1 MISLHLKKLD
11 QRTTE
16 KPVVKVLLYNPM
28 MNKEIEIP
36 CEYFG
41 IIDTGSDITNICDK
55 VIEDLLL
62 SESNETILNNDIK
75 GKPFESSIREVDI
88 SIPGLFD
95 SYITIETGYF
105 KDRLTRPGEK
115 PIDILIGRDI
125 LKNCVTNY
133 HGPNE
138 IMTIEWIK

>member
-1 MISLHLKKLD
+1 MISLNLEKFD
-11 QRTTE
+11 QRTTV
-16 KPVVKVLLYNPM
+16 KPVVKVLLYNPL
-28 MNKEIEIP
+28 MNKDIEIP
-36 CEYFG
+36 YEYYG
-41 IIDTGSDITNICDK
+41 IIDTGSDITCICDK
-55 VIEDLLL
+55 VIKELLL
-62 SESNETILNNDIK
+62 LESNETILNNDIK
-75 GKPFESSIREVDI
+75 GKPFESSIREIDI

-105 KDRLTRPGEK
+105 KDRFTRPGEK

-138 IMTIEWIK
+138 IMTIEWLK

>member
-1 MISLHLKKLD
+1 MISLNLKKFD
-11 QRTTE
+11 QRTTA

-28 MNKEIEIP
+28 MNKDIESP
-36 CEYFG
+36 YEYFG

-55 VIEDLLL
+55 VIKDLLL
-62 SESNETILNNDIK
+62 SETNELILNNDIK
-75 GKPFESSIREVDI
+75 GMPFESSIREVDI

-95 SYITIETGYF
+95 SYITIETGCF
-105 KDRLTRPGEK
+105 IERCIRPGEH
-115 PIDILIGRDI
+115 PIHILIGRDI